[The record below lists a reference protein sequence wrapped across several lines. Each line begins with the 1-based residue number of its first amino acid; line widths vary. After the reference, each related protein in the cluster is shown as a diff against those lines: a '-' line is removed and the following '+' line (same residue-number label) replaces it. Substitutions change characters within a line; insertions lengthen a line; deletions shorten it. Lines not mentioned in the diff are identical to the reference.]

1 MLRRIQNVFEYLDY
15 RIVLADDFM
24 LRSTGNHKYS
34 IRAYARDLQ
43 LSPGFV
49 SDVLSGKKDFS
60 AETGREAFA
69 RLGFDPM
76 EIDYVESI
84 INFNISNLASVKEA
98 ALDLI
103 RQKFQRSPLKSDNAR
118 SLILKSADHF
128 ILHGI
133 VGGVADESDILS
145 LADKMGIGPDRAKEV
160 LAEMAA
166 AGYFTLKDSRY
177 FLVHLNLN
185 VAKHEELLSLQRD
198 FSNRLVDLMQK
209 QGGMNPPESVG
220 HSLAFGLDRNT
231 FPIAVEAYKQLINTL
246 SRLSEQTPVAERYAF
261 YSASFFSV
269 LAPAAA
275 DIRRPSDELDWN
287 PIPV

>member
-34 IRAYARDLQ
+34 IRAYARDLE

-49 SDVLSGKKDFS
+49 SDVLSGKKEFS
-60 AETGREAFA
+60 VDTGRAAFGH
-69 RLGFDPM
+69 LGFDPT
-76 EIDYVESI
+76 ELEYVENI
-84 INFNISNLASVKEA
+84 IAFKISKLASAKEA
-98 ALDLI
+98 ALEVI
-103 RQKFQRSPLKSDNAR
+103 RRKFQKNPLKENNAR

-133 VGGVADESDILS
+133 VGGVAEPAEIFF
-145 LADKMGIGPDRAKEV
+145 LAERMGIALTRAEEV

-166 AGYFTLKDSRY
+166 EGYFKFENGQY

-185 VAKHEELLSLQRD
+185 VAQHDELLALQRD
-198 FSNRLVDLMQK
+198 FSNRLVDLMER
-209 QGGMNPPESVG
+209 QGGMSPPDSLG
-220 HSLAFGLDRNT
+220 NSLAFGLDHNT
-231 FPIAVEAYKQLINTL
+231 FPIAIEAYKQLIGTL
-246 SRLSEQTPVAERYAF
+246 SRLSNQTPVAERYAF

-269 LAPAAA
+269 LASPVANA
-275 DIRRPSDELDWN
+275 DAPLEELKW
-287 PIPV
+287 PTVPV